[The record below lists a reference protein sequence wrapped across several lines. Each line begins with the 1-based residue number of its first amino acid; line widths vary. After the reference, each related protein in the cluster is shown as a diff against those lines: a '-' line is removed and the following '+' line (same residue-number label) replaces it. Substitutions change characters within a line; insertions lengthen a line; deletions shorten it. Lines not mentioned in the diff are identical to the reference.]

1 MTDTTDTRDVS
12 QRLLESERVSIK
24 AVWVDAGQDPAPL
37 LREAG
42 ITEALALPAA
52 LNADSGT
59 AAALGDGWGSSV
71 TATWEPDQDEEG
83 DSPATET
90 QDTASDH
97 STSNADAG
105 TPPMPP
111 ISPKRLECGR
121 WHRSIGPAEVALL

>member
-1 MTDTTDTRDVS
+1 
-12 QRLLESERVSIK
+12 
-24 AVWVDAGQDPAPL
+24 L

-83 DSPATET
+83 DSPANAETE
-90 QDTASDH
+90 DTASDH
-97 STSNADAG
+97 SASNADAG
-105 TPPMPP
+105 MPSHATNFAEAFGMRPMAP
-111 ISPKRLECGR
+111 IDRPS
-121 WHRSIGPAEVALL
+121 